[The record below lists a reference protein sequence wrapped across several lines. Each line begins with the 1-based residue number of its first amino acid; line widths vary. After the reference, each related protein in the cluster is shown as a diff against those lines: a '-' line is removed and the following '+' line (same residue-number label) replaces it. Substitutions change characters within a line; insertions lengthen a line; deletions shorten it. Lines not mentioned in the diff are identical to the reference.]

1 MSPDSTDT
9 GKQTNNP
16 GSGNFAV
23 AVLEH
28 LTGPSRGTVTWLGS
42 SGVAVSLDDASRLH
56 IAEIDSHVSAE
67 GRVALLRQVDGGF
80 EIETFPGQLI
90 WVNGRPVEQKR
101 LVNHDMIEFGN
112 SGPISRFCLCA
123 SRQPIQNSF
132 PGIMRDSFDYYR
144 ASRKS
149 PANRLVHSALL
160 TMRRALFETTYFFR
174 IGVILVLF
182 ALGLF
187 AYQQSRMNAL
197 VNERMARGD
206 LTQQRISRTLSRNR
220 DNAVTPAELDGLRRE
235 LGIRMETAVERL
247 DALEQRSD
255 ASARVIR
262 QSSESVIM
270 IQSAYGFR
278 DTATGRFLRQVLG
291 KDGKPRVFAN
301 GLLMLSLDGDGPI
314 AERQFIG
321 TAFAL
326 QNRELLVTN
335 RHVGYP
341 WEQDA
346 LIAAASTEGLE
357 PAMVK
362 LSAYIPGR
370 PEAAGAQVIL
380 ASQEEDLALLRLES
394 GTEMPAG
401 LMLAETESIP
411 GAEIIVLGYPTG
423 LRSLLA
429 QAGHNFIDQIQRSGE
444 SGFWNLAQRL
454 ARAGKIVPLASRGIV
469 GRVNEDNLVY
479 DAETTHGG
487 SGGPV
492 MNMDGKV
499 VAVNTAVL
507 PEYGGS
513 NLGIPTNKIRNLLDS
528 YNKQSAP
535 NTPGSGPLN

>member
-1 MSPDSTDT
+1 MTPDSKD
-9 GKQTNNP
+9 KREQTNSS
-16 GSGNFAV
+16 GSGNFSV

-28 LTGPSRGTVTWLGS
+28 LTGLSRGTVTWLGS
-42 SGVAVSLDDASRLH
+42 DGVAVSLDDANCLH
-56 IAEIDSHVSAE
+56 IEEIDSEASTEDHI
-67 GRVALLRQVDGGF
+67 ALLRQVDGDF
-80 EIETFPGQLI
+80 EIETIAGQLI

-112 SGPISRFCLCA
+112 SGPMSRFCLCA
-123 SRQPIQNSF
+123 SRQPIQHSF
-132 PGIMRDSFDYYR
+132 PGIIRDSVDYYR
-144 ASRKS
+144 SSRKS
-149 PANRLVHSALL
+149 LIHRLAHSALL

-174 IGVILVLF
+174 IGVILVLC
-182 ALGLF
+182 ALGMF
-187 AYQQSRMNAL
+187 AYQQFRMNTL
-197 VNERMARGD
+197 LNERIARGN
-206 LTQQRISRTLSRNR
+206 LIQEQISRTLSRNR

-255 ASARVIR
+255 AITKVIK
-262 QSSESVIM
+262 QSSTSVVM

-278 DTATGRFLRQVLG
+278 DAATGRFLRQVLG
-291 KDGKPRVFAN
+291 QDGNPRIFAN

-326 QNRELLVTN
+326 QNQGILVTN

-346 LIAAASTEGLE
+346 LFATASSEGLE
-357 PAMVK
+357 PAMLR
-362 LSAYIPGR
+362 LSAYVPGL
-370 PEAAGAQVIL
+370 PKAIEAKVVL
-380 ASQEEDLALLRLES
+380 ASEEADLALLQTEG
-394 GTEMPAG
+394 GTEMPEG
-401 LMLAETESIP
+401 LVLAETDPIP
-411 GAEIIVLGYPTG
+411 GKEIIVLGYPTG

-429 QAGHNFIDQIQRSGE
+429 QAGHDFIEQVQRSGE

-454 ARAGKIVPLASRGIV
+454 ASARKIAPLASRGIV

-492 MNMDGKV
+492 MNMDGEV
-499 VAVNTAVL
+499 VAVNTAIL

-513 NLGIPTNKIRNLLDS
+513 NLGVPTDKIRKLLDM
-528 YNKQSAP
+528 YNQQFVP
-535 NTPGSGPLN
+535 NTSGPSSLN